1 MLAVDLDLF
10 LIERKKLSKMTK
22 KHLRKLKFCFLHP
35 GLPLFQNPTSRRGLA
50 YTKKN
55 NKEEFTLPPTCL
67 QMAGTPVIVTHSFK
81 CMPKKEILS

>member
-10 LIERKKLSKMTK
+10 LIERKKLSKMAK

-35 GLPLFQNPTSRRGLA
+35 GLPLFQNLA

-55 NKEEFTLPPTCL
+55 NKEEFTLPPTCF

-81 CMPKKEILS
+81 CMAKKEILS